1 MKRYKILNYNDRNVF
16 GVFFLVI
23 LQRIGQFLFQC
34 MLSVMRYFRKT
45 VKDVVG
51 IFRKFGVRIR
61 IQKLKNEVEVNLG
74 QWVELMMEEL
84 YFKYKVIRY
93 QIKC

>member
-74 QWVELMMEEL
+74 QLVELMMEEL
-84 YFKYKVIRY
+84 YFKYKVLRY
-93 QIKC
+93 QINY